1 MPWWKWDK
9 LKQNGWKQE
18 RQTHGWNTNHWSFT
32 LVMSICRIK
41 LEALKFLQYEI
52 DSGLI
57 YSKVY
62 HRNPYVALSLVFCVD
77 WWLHLELHFLSSI
90 LKQRSSHWFFH
101 LDFTATREQWY
112 YRHYVVCPR
121 HHLYL
126 LIWLS
131 PVIVNQSHTPQ
142 IYVRKSL
149 EMRNK
154 VRNHSVA
161 TATNNIKVE
170 LFEHLNWIEFQF

>member
-1 MPWWKWDK
+1 MITF
-9 LKQNGWKQE
+9 
-18 RQTHGWNTNHWSFT
+18 R
-32 LVMSICRIK
+32 
-41 LEALKFLQYEI
+41 A
-52 DSGLI
+52 
-57 YSKVY
+57 
-62 HRNPYVALSLVFCVD
+62 ALSVWYSQVAICSL
-77 WWLHLELHFLSSI
+77 I
-90 LKQRSSHWFFH
+90 FH

-161 TATNNIKVE
+161 TTTNNIKVE
-170 LFEHLNWIEFQF
+170 LFEYLNWIEFKSH